1 VKKLTRQL
9 GKDTMTVTVAFVFAF
24 FMPSTV
30 LAVLSISLLYWYEY
44 LPMRLPHIQKK
55 CILKSQAVKNLK

>member
-1 VKKLTRQL
+1 
-9 GKDTMTVTVAFVFAF
+9 MTVTVAFVFAF